1 MSLTELSTQV
11 SEVNDLGDQLKD
23 SCSDK
28 DGEELNMQLKVL
40 STLWDEL
47 NSCVQQR
54 IQHQKDILSLR
65 GYNYL
70 FLSYL

>member
-1 MSLTELSTQV
+1 MSLTKLSTQV

-40 STLWDEL
+40 LTLWDEL